1 MATDSSFRTKEIL
14 KNYHFVD
21 VELAETNYP
30 LAEDLLE
37 DENHILGTLA
47 YSENAAYAE
56 FKVENLENDAE
67 TLFKIPDITELQE
80 KEDGVYIETEDYY
93 WSFLFEE

>member
-1 MATDSSFRTKEIL
+1 MNTDNSFRAKEIL
-14 KNYHFVD
+14 QNYNFVD
-21 VELAETNYP
+21 AELAESNYP

-37 DENHILGTLA
+37 GENHILGTLA
-47 YSENAAYAE
+47 YSESSTYAE
-56 FKVENLENDAE
+56 FKVENLDNDAE

-93 WSFLFEE
+93 WSFLLEE